1 MTPSSKQFASLAVFA
16 AASLGAATAAIAQK
30 PTQEQVVKME
40 TIRRDVSAGEK
51 LTFDRSVE
59 ITGSIGAG
67 ASVLVTRGGVKIQ
80 GDVGDNAIIEARG
93 AGAVITFHESRSSA
107 SSSYTSV
114 VISNGKVTINGK
126 RINPEARDDDGG
138 FAGIEIKGSVGRH
151 VALKTDDSIEVA
163 GDVEAASNLK
173 ADSAIDIGG
182 KVADG
187 ASLTTGGSITA
198 QNIGDDVE
206 ANAGGSIRGQNIG
219 KHTTLL
225 AGGSIVVRDVS
236 VGAQLDAGGSVVA
249 EKIMSGA
256 KVDAG
261 GNIVAG
267 AASLE
272 DLSAGGSVHIRD

>member
-1 MTPSSKQFASLAVFA
+1 MTPSSKQFAILAVFA
-16 AASLGAATAAIAQK
+16 AASLGAATAAIARK
-30 PTQEQVVKME
+30 PTQEQVVKIE
-40 TIRRDVSAGEK
+40 TIRRDISAGEK

-67 ASVLVTRGGVKIQ
+67 ASVLVTNGGLKIQ
-80 GDVGDNAIIEARG
+80 GDVGDNAVIEARG
-93 AGAVITFHESRSSA
+93 AGTVITFHESGSSA
-107 SSSYTSV
+107 SSYTSV
-114 VISNGKVTINGK
+114 VISNGKVTVNGK
-126 RINPEARDDDGG
+126 RINPEATDDDGG

-151 VALKTDDSIEVA
+151 VALKTDASIGVA

-173 ADSAIDIGG
+173 ANSAIDIGG

-198 QNIGDDVE
+198 QNIGDDAE

-236 VGAQLDAGGSVVA
+236 VGAKLDAGGSVVA

-261 GNIVAG
+261 GSIIAG